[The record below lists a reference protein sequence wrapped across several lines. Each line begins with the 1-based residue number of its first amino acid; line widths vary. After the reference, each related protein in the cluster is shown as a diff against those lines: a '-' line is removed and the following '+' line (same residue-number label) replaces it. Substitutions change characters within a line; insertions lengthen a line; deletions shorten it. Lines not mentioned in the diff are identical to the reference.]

1 MSVKHTELTDDLQEQ
16 ASLYAAGAMT
26 DSERREYTRHLDE
39 DQCPVCRSEVNEL
52 QSTASLLAF
61 SVPSTAPSPDVKAR
75 LMEQAKSAMP
85 PVPQPQA
92 GYRWLQWVTAA
103 TTVAAVAVAV
113 LVAVNN
119 SQLRNET
126 DLLRSRIAQL
136 QVQLA
141 EQRNY
146 TARLTRA
153 GVRVVDLAGQGQN
166 VHASGRIFRDE
177 QQKKWFFYVSDLP
190 RAGSGKIYELWF
202 VPKTGNPVR
211 ATTFDTDADGGARV
225 EVPVPDQLPDLKAAA
240 VTNEPAPGV
249 DQPTTNM
256 FALLGAL

>member
-26 DSERREYTRHLDE
+26 DGERRAYARHLEE
-39 DQCPVCRSEVNEL
+39 DQCPVCGSEVKEL
-52 QSTASLLAF
+52 QSTVSLLAF
-61 SVPSTAPSPDVKAR
+61 SVPSAAPSSDVKAR
-75 LMEQAKSAMP
+75 LMEQARSAMP
-85 PVPQPQA
+85 PVPQPQP

-113 LVAVNN
+113 LVAFNN

-136 QVQLA
+136 EVQVE
-141 EQRNY
+141 EQRINIA
-146 TARLTRA
+146 TLTQA
-153 GVRVVDLAGQGQN
+153 GRVVDLAGQGQN
-166 VHASGRIFRDE
+166 VHASGRIFWDD
-177 QQKKWFFYVSDLP
+177 QQQKWFFFVWNLP
-190 RAGSGKIYELWF
+190 PASSGEIYELWF
-202 VPKTGNPVR
+202 VPKKGDPVK
-211 ATTFDTDADGGARV
+211 ATIFNTDSKGEARV

-249 DQPTTNM
+249 DQPTGM

>member
-1 MSVKHTELTDDLQEQ
+1 
-16 ASLYAAGAMT
+16 
-26 DSERREYTRHLDE
+26 
-39 DQCPVCRSEVNEL
+39 
-52 QSTASLLAF
+52 
-61 SVPSTAPSPDVKAR
+61 
-75 LMEQAKSAMP
+75 MEQAKTAMP

-126 DLLRSRIAQL
+126 DVLRSRIAQL
-136 QVQLA
+136 EVQVA
-141 EQRNY
+141 EQRNNI
-146 TARLTRA
+146 AILTRA

-166 VHASGRIFRDE
+166 VQASGRIFRDE
-177 QQKKWFFYVSDLP
+177 QQKKWFFYVWDLP

-211 ATTFDTDADGGARV
+211 AMTFDTDSNGDAQI

-249 DQPTTNM
+249 EQPTTGM

>member
-26 DSERREYTRHLDE
+26 DGERREYARHLEE
-39 DQCPVCRSEVNEL
+39 DQCPVCRSEVKEL

-61 SVPSTAPSPDVKAR
+61 SVPSAAPSSDVKAR
-75 LMEQAKSAMP
+75 LMEQARSAMP
-85 PVPQPQA
+85 PVPQPQE

-103 TTVAAVAVAV
+103 TTIAAVAVAV

-119 SQLRNET
+119 GQLRNET
-126 DLLRSRIAQL
+126 NLLRSRIAQL
-136 QVQLA
+136 EVQLA
-141 EQRNY
+141 EQRINI
-146 TARLTRA
+146 ARLTRA

-166 VHASGRIFRDE
+166 VQASGRIFWDE
-177 QQKKWFFYVSDLP
+177 QQKKWFFYVWDLP
-190 RAGSGKIYELWF
+190 RASSGEVYELWF
-202 VPKTGNPVR
+202 VPKTGNPVKA
-211 ATTFDTDADGGARV
+211 ATFNTDSNGVARV

-240 VTNEPAPGV
+240 VTNEPAPGLE
-249 DQPTTNM
+249 QPTGM